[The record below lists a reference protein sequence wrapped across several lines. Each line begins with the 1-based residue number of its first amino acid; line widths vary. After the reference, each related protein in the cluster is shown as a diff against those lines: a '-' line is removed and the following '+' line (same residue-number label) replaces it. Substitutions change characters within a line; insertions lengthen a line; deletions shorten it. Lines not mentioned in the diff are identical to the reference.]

1 MSAKMTGPFFEI
13 GPKGFLRRTQLE
25 LLARAAGNAAS
36 DFDVTVILTVPT
48 ALIAPIAELNC
59 GVLVFAQTMDPEPL
73 GASMG
78 AVTPES
84 LVDAGADGVMLNHES
99 NPLAPAALEHAVA
112 RANDLGLE
120 TIVCAGSEEEA
131 VRAARLGP
139 TAVLFEPPAL
149 IGTVGDQPRPWIDD
163 ANRAIRAANEAV
175 LTMHAGGVSDPG
187 IARSIMA
194 SGADGTGST
203 SGILTADRPITAAR
217 DFIAAARAGWDCRHH
232 ISTDP
237 LTTHIKERK

>member
-1 MSAKMTGPFFEI
+1 MGPFFEI
-13 GPKGFLRRTQLE
+13 GPKNLLRRAQLE
-25 LLARAAGNAAS
+25 LLARAAGDAAA

-48 ALIAPIAELNC
+48 ALVAPIADLGC
-59 GVLVFAQTMDPEPL
+59 GVLVFSQTMDIEPL
-73 GASMG
+73 GPSMG

-99 NPLAPAALEHAVA
+99 NPLDPAALEHAVG
-112 RANDLGLE
+112 RAHELGLE
-120 TIVCAGSEEEA
+120 TIVCAGSESDA
-131 VRAARLGP
+131 IDAARLSP

-149 IGTVGDQPRPWIDD
+149 IGTVGDQPRPWIGE
-163 ANRAIRAANEAV
+163 ANRAIHAANPAV

-187 IARSIMA
+187 VARSIMA

-217 DFIAAARAGWDCRHH
+217 DFIAAARAGWDLDH
-232 ISTDP
+232 STTADP
-237 LTTHIKERK
+237 LTAHIKEQK